1 MGKIFA
7 PYPSTLDRADS
18 IYLANFILGYF
29 GSVDNAPHL
38 MRLQKIEDL
47 KTKNLWNN
55 YQSFSSAFATKAVIN
70 PNQPDFGVNVY
81 AVGEGKDGRRRKPEY
96 ERLLELT
103 TSGTVAGGWGTYDFV
118 VTLTDKH
125 KDCRLIESTD
135 IKGEFVLGFIR
146 FDSPLLNNGPLTKH
160 LLIDKIGGEF
170 ANAHMLYAK
179 VLVPTQPF
187 GSLLRGGKLISLI
200 ATSNQLRD
208 LYNKR
213 FNRHIAIFYTTSL
226 YGTSKSSSQYDQL
239 DRYIKFIGETD
250 GKFPLRLK
258 DPQKKQL
265 IQWMDDRGISRYQF
279 TFNATSK
286 ADRSSKSIID
296 FVDYCLRINSGDETI
311 KQLRKIYKKEMVS
324 WKNGKTEKKRT
335 YISTYGFEDWR
346 DIIIEPDVVSKPEYD
361 LENLVAYWKKKTFKK
376 KDWGLRKCSWLKDDI
391 ELSYQLIDEQL
402 KDPDFSQVR

>member
-29 GSVDNAPHL
+29 GSVDDAPHL
-38 MRLQKIEDL
+38 MRMQKIEDL
-47 KTKNLWNN
+47 KVKNLWNN
-55 YQSFSSAFATKAVIN
+55 YQSFNSSFATTAVIN
-70 PNQPDFGVNVY
+70 PNQPDFGINVY
-81 AVGEGKDGRRRKPEY
+81 AVGEVKDGRSRKPEY

-103 TSGTVAGGWGTYDFV
+103 TTGTLAGGWGTYDFV
-118 VTLTDKH
+118 ITLTDKH
-125 KDCRLIESTD
+125 KDCRLVESTD

-239 DRYIKFIGETD
+239 DRYIKFIGETE

-286 ADRSSKSIID
+286 SDRSSKSIID
-296 FVDYCLRINSGDETI
+296 FVDYCLRINSKDEI
-311 KQLRKIYKKEMVS
+311 VKKLRKIYKKEMFA

-346 DIIIEPDVVSKPEYD
+346 DIIIEPDYVSKPEYD
-361 LENLVAYWKKKTFKK
+361 LENLVAYWKKKVFQK
-376 KDWGLRKCSWLKDDI
+376 KDWGLRKCSWMEDDI
-391 ELSYQLIDEQL
+391 QLSYQLIDEQL